1 MKKFF
6 KIFVSVFL
14 ILIAYGCRLHY
25 DLALFKFVHSD
36 YSKIPYL
43 ENTHRLLMK
52 NEVGV
57 FGNGDH
63 CDFKTFE
70 VRSYKS
76 EDKKKI
82 ISFYENK
89 FLETKNSLGEKEVV
103 EIGLYFPEQ
112 FREFNWA
119 RKEQNWL
126 SKVEKKTAEP
136 LYILT
141 TEFVYSGSA
150 FSIFPFVDLRC
161 L

>member
-1 MKKFF
+1 MKKFL
-6 KIFVSVFL
+6 KIFASVFL

-25 DLALFKFVHSD
+25 DLVLFKFVHLD
-36 YSKIPYL
+36 YSEIPYL
-43 ENTHRLLMK
+43 ENTNRLLMT

-76 EDKKKI
+76 EDKEKI
-82 ISFYENK
+82 KSFYENR
-89 FLETKNSLGEKEVV
+89 FLETKNSLGEKKVV
-103 EIGLYFPEQ
+103 RIGVYFPEK

-119 RKEQNWL
+119 KKEQNWL
-126 SKVEKKTAEP
+126 IKVEKKTAEP
-136 LYILT
+136 LYILK
-141 TEFVYSGSA
+141 TEFVYSESA